1 MTSAPFTLG
10 RCVPLG
16 LFTALLTNANAA
28 LNFYLLLCHPDY
40 TRLGLGL
47 GLDLGLGFWLG
58 LGLGLG
64 LGLVAA
70 DTLLT
75 CSLNSAPQPY
85 P

>member
-1 MTSAPFTLG
+1 MTSALFTLG

-16 LFTALLTNANAA
+16 MFTALLTNANAA

-47 GLDLGLGFWLG
+47 GLGLGLRLG
-58 LGLGLG
+58 LGL
-64 LGLVAA
+64 AA
-70 DTLLT
+70 DALLS
-75 CSLNSAPQPY
+75 CSLNPGPQPW

>member
-1 MTSAPFTLG
+1 MTSALFTPG

-47 GLDLGLGFWLG
+47 GLLGPRLGLGQ
-58 LGLGLG
+58 
-64 LGLVAA
+64 
-70 DTLLT
+70 LLMR
-75 CSLNSAPQPY
+75 C
-85 P
+85 

>member
-1 MTSAPFTLG
+1 MTSALFTPG

-16 LFTALLTNANAA
+16 PFTALLTNANAA

-47 GLDLGLGFWLG
+47 GLGLGLRLG
-58 LGLGLG
+58 LGL
-64 LGLVAA
+64 AA
-70 DTLLT
+70 DALLT
-75 CSLNSAPQPY
+75 CSLNPGPQPW